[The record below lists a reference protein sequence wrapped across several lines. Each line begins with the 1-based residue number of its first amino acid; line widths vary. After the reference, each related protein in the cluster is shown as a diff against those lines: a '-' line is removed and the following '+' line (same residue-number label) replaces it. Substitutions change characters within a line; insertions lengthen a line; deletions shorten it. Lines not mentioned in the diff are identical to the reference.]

1 MNCVI
6 WFFCI
11 KRYQEMQLSMLLIL
25 RKSVSSWK
33 RNPSICAAA
42 QQPHTPLTDHYH
54 VTRY

>member
-1 MNCVI
+1 
-6 WFFCI
+6 
-11 KRYQEMQLSMLLIL
+11 MQLSMLSIL

-54 VTRY
+54 VTRYKEKSSNPSLDVY